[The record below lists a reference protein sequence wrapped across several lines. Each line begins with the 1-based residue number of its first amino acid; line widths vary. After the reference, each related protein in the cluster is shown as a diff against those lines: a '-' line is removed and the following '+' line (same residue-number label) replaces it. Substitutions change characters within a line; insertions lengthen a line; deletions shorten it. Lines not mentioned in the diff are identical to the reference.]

1 MKGEGLD
8 GVEFVMAKDRE
19 LAPNAE
25 NEAPSTGRV
34 PFADEATDARLV
46 EAVRRGD
53 EDAFAT
59 LVARY
64 ERKLLRVL
72 GRLVRDRE
80 LARDLGQETFWRAY
94 SRLHRFDAS
103 RRFGPWLFRIGVNLA
118 VDWLRRKPGPPILSI
133 DRASGEHSER
143 DDQRFELVDPDPR
156 GRDELA
162 QEVQFVLDQIPLAYR
177 TILVLRELEGFST
190 AEVAAITGRQEATI
204 RWRLA
209 KSREMFRE
217 RWERRGGDGNGKGG
231 GAS

>member
-1 MKGEGLD
+1 MP
-8 GVEFVMAKDRE
+8 KDQDLE
-19 LAPNAE
+19 SLSATGAEPIAPAR
-25 NEAPSTGRV
+25 T

-53 EDAFAT
+53 EDAFAV
-59 LVARY
+59 LVERY

-72 GRLVRDRE
+72 SRLVRDRE
-80 LARDLGQETFWRAY
+80 LSRDLGQETFWRAY

-118 VDWLRRKPGPPILSI
+118 VDWLRRKPAPPTLSI
-133 DRASGEHSER
+133 DRVSREHAER

-156 GRDELA
+156 ERDELA
-162 QEVQFVLDQIPLAYR
+162 QEVQFVLDQVPLAYR
-177 TILVLRELEGFST
+177 TILILRELEGFST

-217 RWERRGGDGNGKGG
+217 RWERRTGDGKEKGD
-231 GAS
+231 AS